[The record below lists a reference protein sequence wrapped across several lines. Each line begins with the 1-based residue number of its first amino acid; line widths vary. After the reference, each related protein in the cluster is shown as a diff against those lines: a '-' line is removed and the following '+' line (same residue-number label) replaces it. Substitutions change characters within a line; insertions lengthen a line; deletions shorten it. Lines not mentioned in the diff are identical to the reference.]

1 MQIGF
6 AQIEPALGDLDET
19 LKRIDVLA
27 PSFAGADLIV
37 LPELCNSGYN
47 FENLRAARAAADP
60 IDDSPFL
67 RHLASVAERY
77 DLHIVTGL
85 NERDGERLF
94 NTAVLLGPAGV
105 IGHYRKMHLFWNEPD
120 FFTPGDTGFPVFEL
134 PGGVRIGMLICFDWV
149 FPEAFR
155 ALAVQGAEII
165 CHPSNLVIPGKCQSA
180 IPTHALCN
188 GVYIITAN
196 RIGTEG
202 ELTFT
207 GGSIIAGPR
216 GDVIAEASPDRDEV
230 VIRDVDLELA
240 RDKMITPRNNLIDD
254 RRPDQYGLL
263 CE

>member
-6 AQIEPALGDLDET
+6 AQIEPALGELDET

-27 PSFAGADLIV
+27 PSFGGADLIV

-47 FENLRAARAAADP
+47 FKNERAARAAADP

-85 NERDGERLF
+85 NERDGDRLF
-94 NTAVLLGPAGV
+94 NTAVLLGPQGIV
-105 IGHYRKMHLFWNEPD
+105 GHYRKMHLFWNEPD
-120 FFTPGDTGFPVFEL
+120 LFTPGDTGFPVFDL

-188 GVYIITAN
+188 GVYVITAN
-196 RIGTEG
+196 RIGTERD
-202 ELTFT
+202 LTFT
-207 GGSIIAGPR
+207 GGSLIAGPR
-216 GDVIAEASPDRDEV
+216 GEVIAEASEDRDEV

-240 RDKMITPRNNLIDD
+240 RDKMITPRNHLIDD
-254 RRPDQYGLL
+254 RRPDQYGRL